1 MLLVALLQG
10 DASVTTVG
18 RVTAVARPAEAAL
31 ATGLAEVADRPI
43 TWPGLG
49 ERDLGPLRLIIAAD
63 SQDFAGLTRG
73 RLPGWGAG
81 AAFPGGRTI
90 VLRADAGDVT
100 GTLRHELA
108 HLALHEAVRG
118 RVPLWFDEG
127 YATVAAGQWDL
138 FDRLGVNL
146 AVARGAIPGL
156 RDLDGELRASR
167 VSADAAYALAASA
180 VLELARRN
188 PTGTLTPLF
197 ERLEAGVDFG
207 DAVLATTGFTLDRF
221 DEAWR
226 RSVRTRFGLV
236 AWTLGAGIWFGMAML
251 LVVAYE
257 SRRRRDRP
265 RRLALNEGWIVAP
278 DLPEPEGETGPGSG
292 DGTATRVP
300 PEEVGP
306 LDHRGPVG

>member
-1 MLLVALLQG
+1 MLLVALFQG

-18 RVTAVARPAEAAL
+18 RVSAVARPAEAAL

-43 TWPGLG
+43 AWPGIGLW
-49 ERDLGPLRLIIAAD
+49 DLGALRLIVASD
-63 SQDFAGLTRG
+63 SQDFAALTRG
-73 RLPGWGAG
+73 RLPSWGAG
-81 AAFPGGRTI
+81 AAFPGGHTI

-108 HLALHEAVRG
+108 HLALHQAVRG

-138 FDRLGVNL
+138 FDRLGLNL

-167 VSADAAYALAASA
+167 ISADAAYALAASA

-197 ERLEAGVDFG
+197 DRLEAGVGFG
-207 DAVLATTGFTLDRF
+207 DAVLATTGLPLDRF
-221 DEAWR
+221 DEVWR

-236 AWTLGAGIWFGMAML
+236 AWTFGAGIWVAMAML
-251 LVVAYE
+251 LLVAYE

-265 RRLALNEGWIVAP
+265 RRLALDAGWIIAPELAEQEPEVAP
-278 DLPEPEGETGPGSG
+278 DQLAGAAPEVPAPEVR
-292 DGTATRVP
+292 A
-300 PEEVGP
+300 
-306 LDHRGPVG
+306 LDHGGPAG

>member
-1 MLLVALLQG
+1 MLLVALVQG

-18 RVTAVARPAEAAL
+18 RVTAVARPSEAAL

-43 TWPGLG
+43 DWPGLG
-49 ERDLGPLRLIIAAD
+49 PQDLGAIRLIVAAD
-63 SQDFAGLTRG
+63 SHDFAALTRG

-108 HLALHEAVRG
+108 HLALHQAVRG

-146 AVARGAIPGL
+146 TVARGAIPGL

-167 VSADAAYALAASA
+167 ISADAAYALAASA

-188 PTGTLTPLF
+188 PTSSLAPLF
-197 ERLEAGVDFG
+197 GRLEAGVGFD
-207 DAVLATTGFTLDRF
+207 DAVLATTGLTPDRF

-226 RSVRTRFGLV
+226 RSVRARFGLV
-236 AWTLGAGIWFGMAML
+236 AWTLGAGLWIGMSLLL
-251 LVVAYE
+251 LVGYE

-265 RRLALNEGWIVAP
+265 RRLALDVGWTIAP
-278 DLPEPEGETGPGSG
+278 ELADPGSDPAPPAPG
-292 DGTATRVP
+292 DPGPDVP
-300 PEEVGP
+300 PIEAGP
-306 LDHRGPVG
+306 LDHRRPVG

>member
-1 MLLVALLQG
+1 
-10 DASVTTVG
+10 VTTVG
-18 RVTAVARPAEAAL
+18 RVTAVARPSEAAL
-31 ATGLAEVADRPI
+31 ATGLAKVADRPI
-43 TWPGLG
+43 DWPGLG
-49 ERDLGPLRLIIAAD
+49 PQDLGAIRLIVAAD
-63 SQDFAGLTRG
+63 SHDFAALTRG

-81 AAFPGGRTI
+81 AAFPGGHTI

-108 HLALHEAVRG
+108 HLALHQAVRG

-138 FDRLGVNL
+138 FDRLGINL

-197 ERLEAGVDFG
+197 ARLESGVGFD
-207 DAVLATTGFTLDRF
+207 DAVLATTGLTADRF

-226 RSVRTRFGLV
+226 RSVRACFGLV
-236 AWTLGAGIWFGMAML
+236 AWTLGAGIWIGMAVLL
-251 LVVAYE
+251 LVGYE
-257 SRRRRDRP
+257 TRRRRDRP
-265 RRLALNEGWIVAP
+265 RRLALDVGWTIAP
-278 DLPEPEGETGPGSG
+278 ELVEPEPGAGVSTPDGSPPE
-292 DGTATRVP
+292 VP
-300 PEEVGP
+300 PIEAGP
-306 LDHRGPVG
+306 LDHRRPVG